1 MLGVGNWELL
11 PACVIM
17 GLPEISLLA
26 HRRHLSKSIVS
37 TYRILQNMLW
47 VALGAA
53 LGANTRYWLGV
64 WLGHRLGLAFPYG
77 TFLVNVTGS
86 FLLAFLLALTT
97 EQFPLSRELRLL
109 LVVGFLGSYTTFS
122 SLAVESL
129 NLWRHSGALSALANV
144 LGNNLLGLLAALM
157 GLLLAQ
163 GISR

>member
-1 MLGVGNWELL
+1 
-11 PACVIM
+11 
-17 GLPEISLLA
+17 
-26 HRRHLSKSIVS
+26 
-37 TYRILQNMLW
+37 MLW

-53 LGANTRYWLGV
+53 LGANTRYWIGV

-86 FLLAFLLALTT
+86 FLLAFLLTLAT
-97 EQFPLSRELRLL
+97 EQFHLNRELRLL

-129 NLWRHSGALSALANV
+129 NLWRNSGALSALANV

-157 GLLLAQ
+157 GVVLAQ